1 MASAYTDVS
10 AMAGNQSRLGRAISI
25 VVENGGKTAVK
36 PLARKVGL
44 RENDIDTI
52 TVAAPQDLAEQTQQM
67 LRLWRERR
75 GTRATPSVLVEAC
88 RQVRLTDVAE
98 KIQRAMDRGTISEP
112 VFDDVYVGNACEK
125 ALKKYYKKTQSYYT
139 PLNWCPWV
147 ELGQKDNNVPVRV
160 NRITRELCTP
170 AGLAKEELMTE
181 NDAVVMAADV
191 KRVIFEGPPGIGK
204 TTLLRN
210 IVCHWSNGQ
219 KFEGLKMMFALKA
232 RHLKASEDLFD
243 AIYQHNILP
252 RDFAITKDRLKEW
265 VHNNQEKVMFI
276 IDAVEETPG
285 FSRDHFVARLIF
297 GNYLRESYVVL
308 TTTAIH
314 NLKAPILKSCDAYY
328 VVEGFNQD
336 DIDTFVGKFFK
347 NDKEAQGMRELLT
360 QYGHTG
366 LSDLC
371 KTPMYLMLLCLLWK
385 EKDRTRPD
393 TVTGLFEGI
402 VDISLR
408 KYCEKHLHLDP
419 KEEIPEDLQRKLDEL
434 YELSWNTLVNE
445 KGPIV
450 LKETEVKNIRESMVK
465 LGFLI
470 KEKGHQAEKFA
481 FGHRLLRELFAAK
494 YVVKMNRKELYD
506 MMWSKGCR
514 SMHKFNT
521 VCLFTA
527 GLLGEH
533 ANPLFESFTESH
545 NAMAADV
552 NCSQCCID
560 TNTILACRCIVEST
574 QPRRFG
580 LFVAETLTANMGS
593 GRVIS
598 LNFFRRHPKLNTLL
612 GLSYIVENII
622 CLDDHGRVDDSKRIS
637 LVLDNLWIYRQ
648 KGLARLGQ
656 AIMKTRCIDGLSISA
671 TGLDVSLTNP
681 WSNDSSNEGMYSFFE
696 AIGDPRSMVRALT
709 ILAQI
714 DRMSES
720 AIQAIPEAF
729 KNNVNLEQLDLFTLF
744 SKRCSYRCDNDRRNL
759 CVRTKHIEMLL
770 TDVAKA
776 IEGMTNLR
784 SLRIS
789 ANILRE
795 EMSKTLFVPALENHS
810 SIRTLH
816 VVGQVKGRG
825 HLTMTGVN
833 SLAGILEKN
842 RKLEAVSIRLTTV
855 SEDTGEPLAAALC
868 EGLCQTS
875 AASVEVLFNCLL
887 PREARIFADI
897 VKTNANV
904 TDVTYSWH
912 TMFPSFLKTLAGH
925 VRASATL
932 ERLVLCGKFEDGKSL
947 VTLVK
952 AAKANEKLGS
962 LVLNGKYFLDETVAV
977 VTACLKERQEDRE
990 LERPFILHLSGDV
1003 VGDEAEA
1010 VMAEL
1015 DQLSKSCADHKIV
1028 VYNTLSVETHP
1039 DAYIGSLQLRA
1050 AMKAKRERRRT
1061 ASEKSL
1067 LVSETSF
1074 QEVQNKVRK
1083 RRRGKKRGRNREERT
1098 LSIAEANR
1106 NRQNWLKWH
1115 IIIGLIITVVV
1126 IIVATLGIVAAQ

>member
-1 MASAYTDVS
+1 MAR
-10 AMAGNQSRLGRAISI
+10 NQSRLDRAISI
-25 VVENGGKTAVK
+25 VVEHGGKTAFK
-36 PLARKVGL
+36 PLARKLGL
-44 RENDIDTI
+44 ENDIDTI
-52 TVAAPQDLAEQTQQM
+52 IVSAPHDLTEQKQQM
-67 LRLWRERR
+67 LRLWKQR
-75 GTRATPSVLVEAC
+75 GGSRATPTVLIGAC
-88 RQVRLTDVAE
+88 RQAGITDVAE
-98 KIQRAMDRGTISEP
+98 KIQRAMDRGTISEQMH
-112 VFDDVYVGNACEK
+112 DDAYVGDVCEQ
-125 ALKKYYKKTQSYYT
+125 ALKKYYKRTQSYYT

-147 ELGQKDNNVPVRV
+147 EMAQKDHHVPVRV
-160 NRITRELCTP
+160 NRVTRELCTP
-170 AGLAKEELMTE
+170 ADLAKEELLTE
-181 NDAVVMAADV
+181 NDAVIMADNV
-191 KRVIFEGPPGIGK
+191 KRVIFEGPSGIGK

-210 IVCHWSNGQ
+210 IVCHWSIGQ
-219 KFEGLKMMFALKA
+219 KFNGIKMMFALKA

-252 RDFAITKDRLKEW
+252 RDFVIAKDRLREW
-265 VHNNQEKVMFI
+265 VQNNQEKVMFI

-285 FSRDHFVARLIF
+285 FSRDHFVAGLIF

-314 NLKAPILKSCDAYY
+314 NLKVPILRSCDAYY
-328 VVEGFNQD
+328 VVEGFNQED
-336 DIDTFVGKFFK
+336 VDTFVGKFFK
-347 NDKEAQGMRELLT
+347 KDKEARGMRELLA
-360 QYGHTG
+360 QYGHSSLQYG
-366 LSDLC
+366 HSSLVDLC

-385 EKDRTRPD
+385 EKDRTRRD

-419 KEEIPEDLQRKLDEL
+419 QEEIPEDLQSKLDEL
-434 YELSWNTLVNE
+434 YELSWKTLNK

-450 LKETEVKNIRESMVK
+450 LKETEVTTIRESMVK

-494 YVVKMNRKELYD
+494 YVVKTNRRDLYD
-506 MMWSKGCR
+506 MMWSKGCH
-514 SMHKFNT
+514 SMHRFNT
-521 VCLFTA
+521 VCLFVA

-533 ANPLFESFTESH
+533 ANPLFESFADSH
-545 NAMAADV
+545 KAMTADA

-560 TNTILACRCIVEST
+560 TNTVLACRCVVEST
-574 QPRRFG
+574 QPRQFG

-612 GLSYIVENII
+612 GLSYIVENIN

-656 AIMKTRCIDGLSISA
+656 AIMKTRCIDSLAISS

-681 WSNDSSNEGMYSFFE
+681 RSNDSNNEGMYSFFE
-696 AIGDPRSMVRALT
+696 AIGDPRSMIRALT
-709 ILAQI
+709 ISAQI

-744 SKRCSYRCDNDRRNL
+744 SKRCSYRCSDSDKRNMCL
-759 CVRTKHIEMLL
+759 RTKHIEMLL
-770 TDVAKA
+770 TDVTKA
-776 IEGMTNLR
+776 IENMSNLR
-784 SLRIS
+784 TLRIS

-795 EMSKTLFVPALENHS
+795 EMSKTLFVPALESHS
-810 SIRTLH
+810 SIRALH

-825 HLTMTGVN
+825 HLTMTGAK

-855 SEDTGEPLAAALC
+855 SEDTREPLAATLC
-868 EGLCQTS
+868 EGLYHTS
-875 AASVEVLFNCLL
+875 AASVELLFNCVLQ
-887 PREARIFADI
+887 REARIFADI

-904 TDVTYSWH
+904 TDITYSWH
-912 TMFPSFLKTLAGH
+912 TMFPSFLTTLANH
-925 VRASATL
+925 VRVSATL
-932 ERLVLCGKFEDGKSL
+932 ERLVLCGKFEDGESL
-947 VTLVK
+947 VELVT
-952 AAKANEKLGS
+952 AAMANDKLGS
-962 LVLNGKYFLDETVAV
+962 LVLNGKFFVDRTVSA

-1003 VGDEAEA
+1003 VGDSAEA
-1010 VMAEL
+1010 AMTEL
-1015 DQLSKSCADHKIV
+1015 DQLSKSCADHNIV
-1028 VYNTLSVETHP
+1028 VHNTLSVETHP
-1039 DAYIGSLQLRA
+1039 DTYIGSLQLRA
-1050 AMKAKRERRRT
+1050 AMRAKRERRLRSPQ
-1061 ASEKSL
+1061 ASER
-1067 LVSETSF
+1067 SF
-1074 QEVQNKVRK
+1074 QEEPRKVRKTAK
-1083 RRRGKKRGRNREERT
+1083 RRRGKTRGRNREERA
-1098 LSIAEANR
+1098 LSKDGSHR
-1106 NRQNWLKWH
+1106 SRQNWLKCH
-1115 IIIGLIITVVV
+1115 VIGLIIIIVVV
-1126 IIVATLGIVAAQ
+1126 VAGVFILGWWEVRGAT